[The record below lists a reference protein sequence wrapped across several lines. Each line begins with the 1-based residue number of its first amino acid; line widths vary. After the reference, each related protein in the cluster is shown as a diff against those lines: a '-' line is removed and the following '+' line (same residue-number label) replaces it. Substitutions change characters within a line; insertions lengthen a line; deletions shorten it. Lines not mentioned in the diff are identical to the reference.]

1 MSSLTYIVVFGLDGE
16 GRPRAA
22 CFPEHDAALAVKA
35 ARYLG
40 YRSVQIG
47 DPGLAEVL
55 PRGNIFASR
64 NAFVRRISRTIF
76 EQLLSIAS
84 QTSRHAVDPGFLP
97 TTQKMVRG
105 NL

>member
-22 CFPEHDAALAVKA
+22 CFPEHDATLAMKA

-76 EQLLSIAS
+76 EQLLAAAS
-84 QTSRHAVDPGFLP
+84 QTSRHAADAGFLP
-97 TTQKMVRG
+97 TTQKTVRG
-105 NL
+105 KL

>member
-22 CFPEHDAALAVKA
+22 CFLEHDAALAMKA

-40 YRSVQIG
+40 YRSIQIR

-76 EQLLSIAS
+76 EQLLATAS
-84 QTSRHAVDPGFLP
+84 QTSRHAADAGLLP
-97 TTQKMVRG
+97 TTQKTVRG
-105 NL
+105 KL

>member
-22 CFPEHDAALAVKA
+22 CFPEHDAALAMKA

-40 YRSVQIG
+40 YRSVKIG

-76 EQLLSIAS
+76 EHLLATVS
-84 QTSRHAVDPGFLP
+84 QTSRQAADAGFLP
-97 TTQKMVRG
+97 TTQKTVRG
-105 NL
+105 KL

>member
-22 CFPEHDAALAVKA
+22 CFPEHDATLAMKA

-55 PRGNIFASR
+55 PRGNIFATR
-64 NAFVRRISRTIF
+64 NAFVRRINRTIF
-76 EQLLSIAS
+76 EQLLATAS
-84 QTSRHAVDPGFLP
+84 QTSRHAADPGFLP
-97 TTQKMVRG
+97 TTQKTVCG
-105 NL
+105 KL